1 MKLLTQ
7 ARMEYACYLLRY
19 TNYSLE
25 QIADTVGYA
34 DSASFAHRF
43 KQLYQ
48 ISPGRWRNQEDVAWT
63 NQLLSSTKVLI
74 KKLFLLPTLLSHT
87 NKFIVTNI
95 VVMTF

>member
-7 ARMEYACYLLRY
+7 ARMEYACYLLSY

-48 ISPGRWRNQEDVAWT
+48 ISPGRWRNNVEVVW
-63 NQLLSSTKVLI
+63 NQQPSPTGYYLESDILQSFYLSDHLA
-74 KKLFLLPTLLSHT
+74 
-87 NKFIVTNI
+87 KFREL
-95 VVMTF
+95 

>member
-19 TNYSLE
+19 TNCNLE

-43 KQLYQ
+43 KERYKS
-48 ISPGRWRNQEDVAWT
+48 SPGRWR
-63 NQLLSSTKVLI
+63 
-74 KKLFLLPTLLSHT
+74 SHA
-87 NKFIVTNI
+87 NLDRN
-95 VVMTF
+95 